1 MMKTLLTTLA
11 LAMTVSFSTAD
22 DVKESIHDYTVK
34 DIEGNEVD
42 LSEYK
47 GKVLLIVNVA
57 SKCGATPQYAPL
69 QALNLKYGKDGFAVI
84 GFPANNYGG
93 QEPGSNEEI
102 AEFCSLNYE
111 VTFPMMS
118 KVSVKGD
125 DQAPLFQY
133 LTSAENP
140 DKEGDIG
147 WNFEKFLIGKDGKL
161 LRRFAT
167 GVQTDDSS
175 VTEAIEKA
183 IKG

>member
-1 MMKTLLTTLA
+1 MKTLLTTLA
-11 LAMTVSFSTAD
+11 LAVTASLSFAA
-22 DVKESIHDYTVK
+22 DVKDSIHEYKVK
-34 DIEGNEVD
+34 DIEGKEVD

-57 SKCGATPQYAPL
+57 SECGATPQYKPL

-84 GFPANNYGG
+84 GFPANNYGE
-93 QEPGSNEEI
+93 QEPGSDDEI
-102 AEFCSLNYE
+102 AEFCSTKYD

-133 LTSAENP
+133 LTGADNP
-140 DKEGDIG
+140 DKKGDIG
-147 WNFEKFLIGKDGKL
+147 WNFEKFLVGKDGKV

-167 GVQTDDSS
+167 RVQPDDST

>member
-1 MMKTLLTTLA
+1 MKTLLATLA
-11 LAMTVSFSTAD
+11 LAAMTSFTLAD
-22 DVKESIHDYTVK
+22 DVKESVHDYKVK
-34 DIEGNEVD
+34 DIEGKDVD

-69 QALNLKYGKDGFAVI
+69 QMLDLKYGKDGFAVI

-102 AEFCSLNYE
+102 AEFCSDNYD

-133 LTSAENP
+133 LTSADNP
-140 DKEGDIG
+140 DKQGDIG

-167 GVQTDDSS
+167 RVQPDDSS
-175 VTEAIEKA
+175 VTEAIEAA

>member
-1 MMKTLLTTLA
+1 MKKLLTTLA
-11 LAMTVSFSTAD
+11 LALTATFSFAD
-22 DVKESIHDYTVK
+22 EVKESVHEYQVK
-34 DIEGNEVD
+34 DIEGKEVD
-42 LSEYK
+42 LSEYE

-57 SKCGATPQYAPL
+57 SKCGATPQYDPL

-93 QEPGSNEEI
+93 QEPGTEEEI
-102 AEFCSLNYE
+102 AEFCEKNYG

-140 DKEGDIG
+140 DKKGDIG

-167 GVQTDDSS
+167 RVQPDDSS
-175 VTEAIEKA
+175 VTEAIEAA

>member
-1 MMKTLLTTLA
+1 MKTLLTTLMITLTA
-11 LAMTVSFSTAD
+11 SLAFAD
-22 DVKESIHDYTVK
+22 DVKDSVHEYKVK
-34 DIEGNEVD
+34 DIKGKEVD

-57 SKCGATPQYAPL
+57 SKCGATPQYGPL
-69 QALNLKYGKDGFAVI
+69 QDLNLKYSKDGFAVI

-93 QEPGSNEEI
+93 QEPGSDEEI
-102 AEFCSLNYE
+102 EEFCTTKYD

-140 DKEGDIG
+140 DKTGDIG
-147 WNFEKFLIGKDGKL
+147 WNFEKFLVGKDGKVI
-161 LRRFAT
+161 RRFAT
-167 GVQTDDSS
+167 RVQPSDPA
-175 VTEAIEKA
+175 VVEAIEEA

>member
-1 MMKTLLTTLA
+1 
-11 LAMTVSFSTAD
+11 MTSFSSAD

-34 DIEGNEVD
+34 DIKGKEVD

-69 QALNLKYGKDGFAVI
+69 QMLDLKYGKEGFSVI

-93 QEPGSNEEI
+93 QEPGTDDEI
-102 AEFCSLNYE
+102 AEFCSDNYD

-133 LTSAENP
+133 LTTANNP

-147 WNFEKFLIGKDGKL
+147 WNFEKFLVGKDGKV
-161 LRRFAT
+161 LRRFT
-167 GVQTDDSS
+167 TQVQPDDSA
-175 VTEAIEKA
+175 VTEAIEAA

>member
-1 MMKTLLTTLA
+1 MKTLLATLA
-11 LAMTVSFSTAD
+11 LAATTSFTLAD
-22 DVKESIHDYTVK
+22 DVKESVHDYKVK
-34 DIEGNEVD
+34 DIEGKDVD

-69 QALNLKYGKDGFAVI
+69 QMLDLKYGKDGFAVI

-102 AEFCSLNYE
+102 AEFCSDNYD

-133 LTSAENP
+133 LTSADNP
-140 DKEGDIG
+140 DKQGDIG

-167 GVQTDDSS
+167 RVQPDDSS
-175 VTEAIEKA
+175 VTEAIEAA